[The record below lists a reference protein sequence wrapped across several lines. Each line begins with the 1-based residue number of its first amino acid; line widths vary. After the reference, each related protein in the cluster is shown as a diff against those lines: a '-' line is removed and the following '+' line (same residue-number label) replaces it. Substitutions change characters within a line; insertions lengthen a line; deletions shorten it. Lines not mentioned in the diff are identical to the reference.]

1 MAVEEKKKA
10 LGTTIELDGFD
21 IMLPDE
27 NDSNKFVEDRFA
39 VDNEFLSD
47 KGMADMNLLSTFRG
61 ELSTLNKNL
70 KEDIGIQEKKPEK
83 QSVGKTVLIE
93 AIKQPESNAQ
103 VMLTY
108 IFSFILLILCGILG
122 MFAWS
127 MIH

>member
-1 MAVEEKKKA
+1 MAVEDKKKA

-27 NDSNKFVEDRFA
+27 NDSNEAVEDRFA

-61 ELSTLNKNL
+61 ELSSLNKNL
-70 KEDIGIQEKKPEK
+70 KEDIGIQEKKPKK

-93 AIKQPESNAQ
+93 AIKPPESNAQ

-108 IFSFILLILCGILG
+108 MFSFILLILCGILG

>member
-10 LGTTIELDGFD
+10 IGTTIELDGFD
-21 IMLPDE
+21 IMLPDD
-27 NDSNKFVEDRFA
+27 NDSNEVIEDRFA

-61 ELSTLNKNL
+61 ELSSLNKNL
-70 KEDIGIQEKKPEK
+70 KADIETKEKKPKK

-93 AIKQPESNAQ
+93 AIKPPESNAQ
-103 VMLTY
+103 VILTY
-108 IFSFILLILCGILG
+108 MFSFILLILCGILG
-122 MFAWS
+122 VFAWN

>member
-21 IMLPDE
+21 IMLPDD
-27 NDSNKFVEDRFA
+27 NDSNEVIEDRFA

-61 ELSTLNKNL
+61 ELSSLNKNL
-70 KEDIGIQEKKPEK
+70 KEDIGTKEKKPKK
-83 QSVGKTVLIE
+83 QSIGQTVLIE
-93 AIKQPESNAQ
+93 AIKPPESNAQ
-103 VMLTY
+103 VILTY
-108 IFSFILLILCGILG
+108 MFSFILLILCGILG
-122 MFAWS
+122 VFAWN

>member
-27 NDSNKFVEDRFA
+27 NDSNEAVEDRFA

-61 ELSTLNKNL
+61 ELSSLNKNL
-70 KEDIGIQEKKPEK
+70 KEDIGIQEKKPKK

-93 AIKQPESNAQ
+93 AIKPPESNAQ

-108 IFSFILLILCGILG
+108 MFSFILLILCGILG
-122 MFAWS
+122 MFAWN